1 MTFNLPALARQS
13 GLRRN
18 VTLRPINPTTA
29 QATDL
34 YAILRTALTPWQE
47 ATANILAG
55 YDPAPLNDALTRDT
69 TAQMTTAI
77 DAAAAAF
84 ATRLVVQITPALRRW
99 AVSVERWHRGKWSS
113 AAKAGTGIDLTGF
126 LLTTGRIDD
135 TLEGFI
141 ARNVALAKDLSAQA
155 QARISD
161 AVYRGQQDGTP
172 VRDVAREIADAL
184 DMGRKRTRRIAAD
197 QNQKLSGALDLE
209 RQAEAGL
216 EQYRW
221 RHSGKKHPREEHKA
235 RDGKLFPLAEPAGDR
250 PGFKPFCGCRAQA
263 WIPLV
268 DETAEA

>member
-1 MTFNLPALARQS
+1 MTLSLPALARQS

-29 QATDL
+29 HATEL
-34 YAILRTALTPWQE
+34 FGILRQALIPWQG
-47 ATANILAG
+47 ATSAILAG
-55 YDPAPLNDALTRDT
+55 YDPLPLTDGLTRDT
-69 TAQMTTAI
+69 TAQMTAAI
-77 DAAAAAF
+77 DAAATAF

-99 AVSVERWHRGKWSS
+99 AVSVERWHRGRW
-113 AAKAGTGIDLTGF
+113 AGAVKAGTGIDLSGF
-126 LLTTGRIDD
+126 LTATGRIDE
-135 TLEGFI
+135 TVEALI
-141 ARNVALAKDLSAQA
+141 ARNVALARDLSAQA

-161 AVYRGQQDGTP
+161 AVYRGQQEGTP

-184 DMGRKRTRRIAAD
+184 DMGRKRAKRIAAD

-221 RHSGKKHPREEHKA
+221 RHSMKKHPREEHKA

-250 PGFKPFCGCRAQA
+250 PGFAPYCGCRAQA

-268 DETAEA
+268 DEAD